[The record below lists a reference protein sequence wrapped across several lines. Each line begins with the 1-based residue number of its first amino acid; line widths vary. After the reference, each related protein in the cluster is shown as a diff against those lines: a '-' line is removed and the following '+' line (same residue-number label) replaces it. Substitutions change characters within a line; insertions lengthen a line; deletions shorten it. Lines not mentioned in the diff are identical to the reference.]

1 MYQNKS
7 RFAKVLG
14 IASTVFLVI
23 YTIFSVFPLIWMVI
37 ISFKSDV
44 DMFKTLFIF
53 KHTLDNFRNVLT
65 TGNYVKA
72 FGDNFIICAGAV
84 LVSVLVGVPAAY
96 ALARYNFKR
105 KETVAFTIL
114 SFKFAPEILIIIPL
128 FAIFQKLHL
137 YDTYF
142 GMIWIYQFIG
152 LPLLIWVLRGYFEDI
167 PVEMERAAELDGY
180 SWFEVFFKMLIP
192 LIRPGLV
199 AAALLTFIFCWNNF
213 TFGLMLCG
221 FNIQT
226 ITVSALTYI
235 ATDTI
240 HYGQMAVASLIAIA
254 PEIVLCLCIQK
265 HLVRGLSFGAVKG

>member
-53 KHTLDNFRNVLT
+53 KPTLDNFRNVLT

-72 FGDNFIICAGAV
+72 FGDNFIICSGAV
-84 LVSVLVGVPAAY
+84 LVSVIVGVPAAY

-114 SFKFAPEILIIIPL
+114 SFKLAP
-128 FAIFQKLHL
+128 
-137 YDTYF
+137 
-142 GMIWIYQFIG
+142 
-152 LPLLIWVLRGYFEDI
+152 
-167 PVEMERAAELDGY
+167 
-180 SWFEVFFKMLIP
+180 
-192 LIRPGLV
+192 
-199 AAALLTFIFCWNNF
+199 
-213 TFGLMLCG
+213 
-221 FNIQT
+221 
-226 ITVSALTYI
+226 
-235 ATDTI
+235 
-240 HYGQMAVASLIAIA
+240 
-254 PEIVLCLCIQK
+254 
-265 HLVRGLSFGAVKG
+265 